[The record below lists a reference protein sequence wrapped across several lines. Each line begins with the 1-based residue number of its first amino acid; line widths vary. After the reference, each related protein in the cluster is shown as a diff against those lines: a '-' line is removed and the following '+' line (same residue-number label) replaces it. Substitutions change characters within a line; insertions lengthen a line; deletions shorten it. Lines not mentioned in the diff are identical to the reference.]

1 MKGIY
6 WVCKKRPIGQ
16 SQILVTSLY
25 VNCNKYNISFLQHG
39 LFDFINWA
47 CNSKSVTLI
56 HVDTNELLAA
66 DGQFCG
72 LCCRN
77 LHHHQAGIL
86 PTQTNPCRANGMHGD
101 VGGRGTVSHQFLAD
115 KITLIIILEEGI
127 LCPLYRLQR
136 AHQDFW
142 NSGAHAAGYYS
153 EAQWGGNIFKSHL
166 YFSAIVNSLVFFIM
180 HNFQFSSSM

>member
-1 MKGIY
+1 MI
-6 WVCKKRPIGQ
+6 V
-16 SQILVTSLY
+16 L
-25 VNCNKYNISFLQHG
+25 FLG
-39 LFDFINWA
+39 YTLINWA

-56 HVDTNELLAA
+56 LVDTNELLAA

-72 LCCRN
+72 LCYRN

-101 VGGRGTVSHQFLAD
+101 VGGTVPHHFLAD
-115 KITLIIILEEGI
+115 KLTLIIILEGGR
-127 LCPLYRLQR
+127 LCLLYRLER

-153 EAQWGGNIFKSHL
+153 EAQWGGKHFEVAFIFFRHS
-166 YFSAIVNSLVFFIM
+166 FFYCA
-180 HNFQFSSSM
+180 